1 MYSWNA
7 TEAWQD
13 ISQGY
18 LLKDLAI
25 SHLSV
30 LIPRCK
36 YMSIKLEWPSC
47 IQLAHRLLITGG
59 TLPPSSDLPMITLEI
74 MESRTLFHWILLK
87 IVVPLSSTV
96 EFHPPQRKV
105 CQESVA
111 KNHRYQGTN
120 FLQATVSC
128 YPVYWRHDVLV
139 LYFEKKL
146 IGMIVERNMADP
158 GYEHWNFLQ
167 NYRQ

>member
-1 MYSWNA
+1 MAVEFSSMLLLAMW
-7 TEAWQD
+7 EHWQ
-13 ISQGY
+13 I
-18 LLKDLAI
+18 LKAKLDPLCWFLILA
-25 SHLSV
+25 
-30 LIPRCK
+30 CNF
-36 YMSIKLEWPSC
+36 E
-47 IQLAHRLLITGG
+47 HRHFR
-59 TLPPSSDLPMITLEI
+59 ITLEI

-167 NYRQ
+167 NYRQWVNISALRWICQLVEIKLL